1 MIPSWAVAAFVAIWN
16 ATSVF
21 GHWLAGVFWGPRF
34 WKIASEFFLEAS
46 VLIAVFPVLEVW
58 IQRGGVSVRWALGS
72 EGAAILLV
80 VFAAMLASLASV
92 DHDEG

>member
-1 MIPSWAVAAFVAIWN
+1 MIPSWAAAAFVAIRDV
-16 ATSVF
+16 ASDF

-34 WKIASEFFLEAS
+34 WKIASEFFLEAA

-58 IQRGGVSVRWALGS
+58 IQQGKVSTRWALGS
-72 EGAAILLV
+72 EGAAIVLV